1 MTVLFCHDHR
11 FVIRDGRVWTLGAL
25 DAETF
30 AAYERVFGRMTV
42 AARVHTLAPGEDPAK
57 LSLTFD
63 DPERLIVLP
72 NLSSPIN
79 LLRPNPEAV
88 SKLRAAIA
96 ATDIVIARLPSE
108 IGLVALREAR
118 RLGKPAI
125 AEVVGSWIDALAR
138 HGGRGAKL
146 YAPIADWRMRR
157 AVARADYVHYVSA
170 EFLQRRYPNGR
181 MTIGVSDVM
190 VARPGP
196 EVLEGRL
203 ARTTDARPLVFGMVA
218 VISNRQKGVD
228 IAIKALAKARRTD
241 PGLELKVLGPGDPEP
256 WRAVAAE
263 QGVADAVQLCGPA
276 QRGDQ
281 VLGWIDGIDVY
292 VQASFQEGLPRAL
305 IEAMRQ
311 ATPALASTAG
321 GTPELV
327 RDPWLHI
334 PGDIDTLAAQ
344 MLAVRPAEV
353 RAEMARTNFAT
364 ALPYSLDEVTRRRE
378 DFWRA
383 VMADAGISA

>member
-11 FVIRDGRVWTLGAL
+11 FVIRDGRVWTTGAL

-30 AAYERVFGRMTV
+30 AAYERVFGPVTV
-42 AARVHTLAPGEDPAK
+42 AARLHALAPGEDPAK

-63 DPERLIVLP
+63 DVDRLVAIP
-72 NLSSPIN
+72 NLSSPLN
-79 LLRPNPEAV
+79 LVRPDPAAV
-88 SKLRAAIA
+88 RKLRAAVA

-108 IGLVALREAR
+108 IGLLALREAR
-118 RLGKPAI
+118 RAGKPAI
-125 AEVVGSWIDALAR
+125 VEVVGSWIDALSR

-146 YAPIADWRMRR
+146 YAPVAEWRMRR

-170 EFLQRRYPNGR
+170 EFLQLRYPNDK
-181 MTIGVSDVM
+181 MTVGVSDVM
-190 VARPGP
+190 VERPGP

-203 ARTTDARPLVFGMVA
+203 ARIGDARPLVFGMVA

-228 IAIKALAKARRTD
+228 IAIKALAEARRTD

-263 QGVADAVQLCGPA
+263 QGVADAVELCGPA
-276 QRGDQ
+276 PRGDA
-281 VLGWIDGIDVY
+281 VLDWIDGIDVY

-327 RDPWLHI
+327 REPWLHT
-334 PGDIDTLAAQ
+334 PGDVAKLAAQ

-364 ALPYSLDEVTRRRE
+364 ALPYSLDAVTRRRE
-378 DFWRA
+378 TFWRA
-383 VMADAGISA
+383 VMADAGIAA